1 MWTNRTLE
9 LNGIRYIIDQNG
21 YVTMNKPGQ
30 FIQDKDGDWAYIK
43 ENGQLATGL
52 QIINHQK
59 YYFDP
64 TGKQAKGQRLLLD
77 GKYYFFDKDTGAM
90 FVNKFHETGD
100 YFSKNIL
107 ILAKMEAR
115 YLVGQLLTK
124 RVYFKEDG
132 YQVRNDRHKI
142 GDFDYFFK
150 RR

>member
-9 LNGIRYIIDQNG
+9 LNGIRYVIDQNG

-64 TGKQAKGQRLLLD
+64 TGKQAKGKRLLMES
-77 GKYYFFDKDTGAM
+77 TISSI
-90 FVNKFHETGD
+90 T
-100 YFSKNIL
+100 IL
-107 ILAKMEAR
+107 VLCS
-115 YLVGQLLTK
+115 
-124 RVYFKEDG
+124 
-132 YQVRNDRHKI
+132 
-142 GDFDYFFK
+142 
-150 RR
+150 